1 MSISKKP
8 KTTSSSQSEAEVQ
21 ALIEKG
27 GSAARQNKKNNSNKK
42 QQKDIVPISLRL
54 PREFSERIETVL
66 EKRALK
72 IPRHTWLLE
81 AIVEKLE
88 REEKE

>member
-8 KTTSSSQSEAEVQ
+8 KTKKSKSEAEVN

-27 GSAARQNKKNNSNKK
+27 GSAAAPAKKKLKK
-42 QQKDIVPISLRL
+42 DVIPVTLRL
-54 PREFSERIETVL
+54 PNELDSRIEEVL
-66 EKRALK
+66 QNRVLK

-81 AIVEKLE
+81 AVIEKLE
-88 REEKE
+88 REEKK

>member
-27 GSAARQNKKNNSNKK
+27 GSAARQEKKSNKK

-81 AIVEKLE
+81 AVVEKLE

>member
-8 KTTSSSQSEAEVQ
+8 KTISSQSEAKVQ

-27 GSAARQNKKNNSNKK
+27 GSAAQRSKKEKK
-42 QQKDIVPISLRL
+42 QSKEVVPISLRL
-54 PREFSERIETVL
+54 PRKFSERIEAVL

-81 AIVEKLE
+81 AVIEKLE
-88 REEKE
+88 REEEGKNY

>member
-8 KTTSSSQSEAEVQ
+8 KTKSEAEVQ
-21 ALIEKG
+21 ALIKKG
-27 GSAARQNKKNNSNKK
+27 GSPAHSIEGSKKNKKN
-42 QQKDIVPISLRL
+42 IVSVTLRL
-54 PREFSERIETVL
+54 PHEFSDRIESVL

-81 AIVEKLE
+81 AVIEKLE
-88 REEKE
+88 REEESE

>member
-27 GSAARQNKKNNSNKK
+27 GSAASQEKKNNKK

-88 REEKE
+88 REEK

>member
-27 GSAARQNKKNNSNKK
+27 GSAARQNKKNSNKK

>member
-8 KTTSSSQSEAEVQ
+8 KITSSQSEAEVQ

-27 GSAARQNKKNNSNKK
+27 GSAAGQEKKDKK
-42 QQKDIVPISLRL
+42 QQKDVVPISLRL
-54 PREFSERIETVL
+54 PHSFSERIKIVL

-81 AIVEKLE
+81 AVVEKLE

>member
-8 KTTSSSQSEAEVQ
+8 KTTSSQSEAKVQ

-27 GSAARQNKKNNSNKK
+27 GSSAHKDKQNKK
-42 QQKDIVPISLRL
+42 QQKDVVPISLRL
-54 PREFSERIETVL
+54 PREFSERIEAVL

-81 AIVEKLE
+81 AVIEKLE

>member
-8 KTTSSSQSEAEVQ
+8 KTTPSSQSEAEVQ

-27 GSAARQNKKNNSNKK
+27 GSAARQEKKNNNKK

-54 PREFSERIETVL
+54 PRSFSERIETVL

-72 IPRHTWLLE
+72 VPRHTWLLE

-88 REEKE
+88 REEK

>member
-1 MSISKKP
+1 MSIAKKP
-8 KTTSSSQSEAEVQ
+8 KTTSSQSEADVQ

-27 GSAARQNKKNNSNKK
+27 GSSARKNKKKEK
-42 QQKDIVPISLRL
+42 QQRDVVPISLRL

-81 AIVEKLE
+81 AVIEKLE
-88 REEKE
+88 REEEGR

>member
-8 KTTSSSQSEAEVQ
+8 KTTPPSQSEAEVQ

-27 GSAARQNKKNNSNKK
+27 GSAARQEKKNNKK

-54 PREFSERIETVL
+54 PCEFSERIETVL

-88 REEKE
+88 REEGE

>member
-1 MSISKKP
+1 MSIAKKP
-8 KTTSSSQSEAEVQ
+8 KTTSQSEAEVQ

-27 GSAARQNKKNNSNKK
+27 GSSAQKNKKNKK
-42 QQKDIVPISLRL
+42 QQKDVVPISLRL

-81 AIVEKLE
+81 AVIEKLE